1 VVTSNYAA
9 RAKGIAKMEP
19 VYSALKKC
27 PGTYLPPTLPS
38 LSLKANSLHHTK
50 ELILV
55 PSVMEHYRTASKKV
69 FEIFRRF
76 SPLVERLSI
85 DEAYIDIS
93 ALVDQRLREGPRGS
107 VEEEETKEEK
117 VKEREKKKEAEEEN
131 VKNVEGEIDY
141 QRVWEASQR
150 QDKEEEEKE
159 REEEEEEEE
168 REEDEDEDSVE
179 DNYLREL
186 LDIQQSC
193 FDDSQGLM
201 GVAED
206 EEDYTAF
213 LENCVFDD
221 TGTILIGGNKSQERE
236 KKAKTK
242 MEEEEKKEE
251 ENEEAE
257 EGKEED
263 VLFIEGYVWDD
274 AVGKIVRPEKTMD
287 DYLTTSQPQQLALCN
302 IKLIVGSQIASK
314 IR

>member
-1 VVTSNYAA
+1 MVTSNYAA
-9 RAKGIAKMEP
+9 RAKGISKMEP

-27 PGTYLPPTLPS
+27 PGIFPLHHPS
-38 LSLKANSLHHTK
+38 LPLKANTTRYTK

-76 SPLVERLSI
+76 SPLVEGLSI
-85 DEAYIDIS
+85 DEAYIDIT

-107 VEEEETKEEK
+107 AEEKETKEEN
-117 VKEREKKKEAEEEN
+117 VKEKETKKEAEEEN
-131 VKNVEGEIDY
+131 VKNVDVEGEIDY

-150 QDKEEEEKE
+150 QDEEEEKE

-168 REEDEDEDSVE
+168 REEDEDDDSVG
-179 DNYLREL
+179 DNYLQEL

-193 FDDSQGLM
+193 FDDSQGL
-201 GVAED
+201 VED

-242 MEEEEKKEE
+242 MEEEEKE

-257 EGKEED
+257 EGKEEN

-287 DYLTTSQPQQLALCN
+287 DYLTTSHPQQLALCN